1 MEPIKDLR
9 LAVLIDADN
18 ISYTNIKGMLKE
30 IAKYGTPNFKRIYG
44 DWTKPTLSGWKT
56 VLLENAITPVQQYS
70 YTIGKNSS
78 DSALIIDAMDILYTG
93 RVDGFCIISSDS
105 DFTRLATRL
114 REASMKVFG
123 LGAMKTPT
131 AFISACDKFIYIE
144 ILSQGEE
151 PITKASSN
159 KRNGNTTT
167 TPVQTESS
175 IVSKVDQNLIKLLSD
190 SVNDVADDDGWA
202 FLGELGSIILKKKPD
217 FDPRNYGFKK
227 LVPFIKSLG
236 KFEVDE
242 RHTGKNNITLVYV
255 RAK

>member
-56 VLLENAITPVQQYS
+56 VLLENAITPIQQYS
-70 YTIGKNSS
+70 YTIGTN
-78 DSALIIDAMDILYTG
+78 
-93 RVDGFCIISSDS
+93 FCIISSDS